1 MVVLLSATGRIQR
14 LRHASAQGPPLPP
27 PITRSHSLGGFS
39 IRRFPHSPGGWASE
53 MRVWAGLVPAE
64 ASVLSV
70 QTAGFSLHPHVVT
83 WCLRVLI
90 SSYKDTSPTG

>member
-1 MVVLLSATGRIQR
+1 
-14 LRHASAQGPPLPP
+14 
-27 PITRSHSLGGFS
+27 
-39 IRRFPHSPGGWASE
+39 